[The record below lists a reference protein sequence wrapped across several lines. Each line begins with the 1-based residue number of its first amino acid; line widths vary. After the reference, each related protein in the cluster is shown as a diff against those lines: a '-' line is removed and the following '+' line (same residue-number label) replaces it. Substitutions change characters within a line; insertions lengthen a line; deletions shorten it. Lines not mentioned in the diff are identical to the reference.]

1 MAETCIEFK
10 NISKSYKDLLAL
22 DNISFKI
29 QKGEIFGYI
38 GPNGAGKTTT
48 IKILVGLIQ
57 EFGGDVIVSGKNIST
72 KRKELYNII
81 GYHPQDAGFQEWR
94 TVDHAYKTYGRLSGL
109 NSDHLENRIQEVLEL
124 VGLTEKRFK
133 KIIHLSGGMFQKLRL
148 GQALLHNPEILIL
161 DEPLSGLDPA
171 SRYQFKK
178 VIKNLA
184 KEGITILFSSHI
196 LNDVQDIAD
205 KIGILNQGKIMQLG
219 TPEELQD
226 SFQVGNVIEILVAK
240 NSVLCKNL
248 EQLEDIDYVENSKDI
263 KQLIYLKPEADIDLV
278 IPQILDRLNEQ
289 KCKIR
294 SFRLVKP
301 SLEEVYLNYVR
312 GKIE

>member
-109 NSDHLENRIQEVLEL
+109 KSDHLENRIQEVLDL
-124 VGLTEKRFK
+124 VGLTDKRFK

-248 EQLEDIDYVENSKDI
+248 EQLEDIDYVENSKDV
-263 KQLIYLKPEADIDLV
+263 KQLIYLKPEADVDLV

>member
-1 MAETCIEFK
+1 MAENCIEFS

-22 DNISFKI
+22 DNISFEI

-57 EFGGDVIVSGKNIST
+57 EFEGDVIVFGKNISL
-72 KRKELYNII
+72 KRKDLYNII
-81 GYHPQDAGFQEWR
+81 GYHPQEAGFQEWR
-94 TVDHAYKTYGRLSGL
+94 TIYHAYKTYARLSGL
-109 NSDHLENRIQEVLEL
+109 NSDHLENRIQEVLDL
-124 VGLTEKRFK
+124 VGLSEKRFK

-148 GQALLHNPEILIL
+148 GQALLHNPEILVL

-178 VIKNLA
+178 VIKTLA
-184 KEGITILFSSHI
+184 KKGITILFSSHI

-205 KIGILNQGKIMQLG
+205 KIGILNEGKIMQLG

-248 EQLEDIDYVENSKDI
+248 EQLEDIDYVENSKEN
-263 KQLIYLKPEADIDLV
+263 KQLIYLKPDADIDLI
-278 IPQILDRLNEQ
+278 IPQILDRLSDQ

-301 SLEEVYLNYVR
+301 SLEDVYLNYVG